1 MEKTAEVR
9 KFVKFTMAH
18 SLWKINTQIIRH
30 QVILASNLDNR
41 PSTASTSPQILI
53 YKQSSSAISNVL
65 PSSMI
70 WGHIGLFKLLVVEH
84 TVHHKGA
91 QHLQFP
97 RHRRVGSEIS
107 YNSKVASIIKFIWI
121 LLSSSVN
128 VGGLNFSR

>member
-1 MEKTAEVR
+1 
-9 KFVKFTMAH
+9 MAH